1 MIYRFGDFTL
11 DLPAAELRRSGG
23 AAIAVE
29 RQVFLLLV
37 LLVRNGH
44 RLTTHNEIVETV
56 WNGAA
61 ISDATISSR
70 IRSARAAI
78 GDDGTRQ
85 QAIRTLRG
93 RGFRFEMAVTVDAA
107 PLPLHAAP
115 RSDGPETGHAS
126 ERSQAPSIAVL
137 RFSAGSQSPHSQLL
151 GTAIAHE
158 LIVTLS
164 RMKWLTV
171 IARGSSFQFSPVAE
185 AQNVGQRLD
194 VRYLLSGR
202 IEERGG
208 TLVLAPLLTVAR
220 SGEVIWAD
228 RFEGPLDDVHL
239 LKEEVARAVVT
250 AAEIDIPR
258 HEARLAQQM
267 PSEAL
272 DAWAHYHLGLN
283 HIYRFTEK
291 DNEKSAGHFSKALAL
306 APDFAR
312 AHAGMSFVAFQ
323 RAFSN
328 FDGDSKAAAHDART
342 SAERAMELAP
352 GDPLSNFVLGRS
364 YWVLQDPEN
373 ACSHLERA
381 VALNPSYAQGHYSLG
396 LVQALA
402 GNSEPVQAH
411 ADAAIRLSP
420 IDPLLYGMHGMRA
433 WAALNAGDWSRA
445 AFWASKS
452 ARTPGAHYLVDMLAA
467 SVNAVAGESREAA
480 YFAER
485 TRRRRPDANLEQFIS
500 AFVFPGWNERRPL
513 AAALQRLGF

>member
-23 AAIAVE
+23 VAIPLE
-29 RQVFLLLV
+29 RQVFLLLA

-44 RLTTHNEIVETV
+44 RLTTRDEIVETV

-61 ISDATISSR
+61 ISDAAISSR

-93 RGFRFEMAVTVDAA
+93 RGFRFEMPVTVAAA
-107 PLPLHAAP
+107 PLPPHAAA
-115 RSDGPETGHAS
+115 RSDGPAAGAAP
-126 ERSQAPSIAVL
+126 ERNEGPSIAVL
-137 RFSAGSQSPHSQLL
+137 RFAADPQRLRTDLL

-171 IARGSSFQFSPVAE
+171 IARGSSFRFSPDAE
-185 AQNVGQRLD
+185 AQNVGERLD
-194 VRYLLSGR
+194 VRYLLSGC
-202 IEERGG
+202 IEERGDA
-208 TLVLAPLLTVAR
+208 LILSPVLTAAR
-220 SGEVIWAD
+220 SGQVIWAD
-228 RFEGPLDDVHL
+228 RFEGSADDVYQL
-239 LKEEVARAVVT
+239 RDKIVRAVI
-250 AAEIDIPR
+250 AAADVYIPR
-258 HEARLAQQM
+258 HEVQLARRL

-291 DNEKSAGHFSKALAL
+291 DNEISAGHFSKALEL

-323 RAFSN
+323 RAFSS
-328 FDGDSKAAAHDART
+328 FDADREAAARKARA

-352 GDPLSNFVLGRS
+352 EDPLSNFVLGRS
-364 YWVLQDPEN
+364 YWMLREPES
-373 ACSHLERA
+373 AISHLDRA
-381 VALNPSYAQGHYSLG
+381 VDLNPNYAQGHYSLG

-402 GNSEPVQAH
+402 GVTEAVDAH

-420 IDPLLYGMHGMRA
+420 IDPLLYGMHGIRA
-433 WAALNAGDWSRA
+433 WAALNTQDWTRA
-445 AFWASKS
+445 AHWASKA
-452 ARTPGAHYLVDMLAA
+452 ARTPGAHYLMDMLAA
-467 SVNAVAGESREAA
+467 SVNDIAGEAREAA
-480 YFAER
+480 HFAER
-485 TRRRRPDANLEQFIS
+485 ARRRRPDASLAHFRS
-500 AFVFPGWNERRPL
+500 AFMFPRGHQRQPL
-513 AAALQRLGF
+513 AAALRALGF